1 MMGRALIVWL
11 GLVVLAVANGGVRDT
26 WIAPALGDTTGRA
39 ISTVLLSVLILGAT
53 WLLVAWVGPRTAADA
68 WRVGALWLALTLA
81 FEFLGGHFLF
91 GRPWPELLADYDVR
105 RGQIW
110 PLVLV
115 VTAVAPYVT
124 ARARGLLGGV

>member
-105 RGQIW
+105 RGRIW

-124 ARARGLLGGV
+124 ARARGLVGDL